1 MIRLTDV
8 SGVRVLALG
17 RPPENALSRE
27 LLAELVVALEAAR
40 ADASVRA
47 VVLASDNPKL
57 FSSGLDLAELAPEA
71 GLGTAPFLALI
82 GAHRALAAF
91 PKPTVAAVNGLAVLG
106 GWILALGCD
115 LRVFSEEAKA
125 TLSEVRLGLS
135 PTEALVRTSLSLAR
149 DPGAVRAM
157 VLRGIPLDAS
167 DALASGLADRVVA
180 AAELRDASVK
190 EAKILARVP
199 SDAYAAVKRD
209 LRAAWGLDDDALW
222 SRSVTAFTALY
233 AGPQAQAG
241 LSAAAA
247 KAKGRGGND
256 VP

>member
-1 MIRLTDV
+1 MIRVSDD
-8 SGVRVLALG
+8 SGVRVLSLD
-17 RPPENALSRE
+17 RPPDNALSRS
-27 LLAELVVALEAAR
+27 LLAALTSALEDAR
-40 ADASVRA
+40 ADAGVRA
-47 VVLASDNPKL
+47 VVLASENPKL
-57 FSSGLDLAELAPEA
+57 FSSGLDLSELAPEA
-71 GLGTAPFLALI
+71 GLGTEPFRALI

-106 GWILALGCD
+106 GWILALACD
-115 LRVFSEEAKA
+115 ARLFSEDGKA

-135 PTEALVRTSLSLAR
+135 PTEALVRTSLSVAK

-157 VLRGIPLDAS
+157 VLRGTPLDAAE
-167 DALASGLADRVVA
+167 ALAAGLAGRVLPP
-180 AAELRDASVK
+180 AELRAAAVK
-190 EAKILARVP
+190 EARSLARVP
-199 SDAYAAVKRD
+199 SDAFAAVKRD

-222 SRSVTAFTALY
+222 SRSVTAFAALY

>member
-1 MIRLTDV
+1 MIRLTDDA
-8 SGVRVLALG
+8 GVRLLALD
-17 RPPENALSRE
+17 RPGDNALSRA
-27 LLAELVVALEAAR
+27 LLGALTSALNEAR
-40 ADASVRA
+40 ADGSVRA
-47 VVLASDNPKL
+47 LVLASDNPKL

-71 GLGTAPFLALI
+71 GLGTEPFRALI
-82 GAHRALAAF
+82 DAHRALASF

-115 LRVFSEEAKA
+115 MRLFSEGAKA

-157 VLRGIPLDAS
+157 VLRGTPLDAS
-167 DALASGLADRVVA
+167 DALAAGLADRVVA
-180 AAELRDASVK
+180 ASELRAAAVK
-190 EAKILARVP
+190 EAKAMARVP
-199 SDAYAAVKRD
+199 SDAFAAVKRD

-222 SRSVTAFTALY
+222 RRSVTAFEAIY
-233 AGPQAQAG
+233 SGPQARAG

>member
-1 MIRLTDV
+1 MIRVTDD
-8 SGVRVLALG
+8 SGVRVLALD
-17 RPPENALSRE
+17 RPGENALSRA
-27 LLAELVVALEAAR
+27 LLAALTSALEDAR
-40 ADASVRA
+40 ADGSVRA
-47 VVLASDNPKL
+47 LVLGSDNPKL

-71 GLGTAPFLALI
+71 GLGTEPFRALI
-82 GAHRALAAF
+82 GAHRALASF

-115 LRVFSEEAKA
+115 MRVFSEEAKA

-157 VLRGIPLDAS
+157 VLRGTPLDAA
-167 DALASGLADRVVA
+167 DALSAGLADRVVA
-180 AAELRDASVK
+180 PPELRAAAVK
-190 EAKILARVP
+190 EAKAMSRVP
-199 SDAYAAVKRD
+199 SDAFAAVKRD
-209 LRAAWGLDDDALW
+209 LRAAWGLDDEALW
-222 SRSVTAFTALY
+222 TRSVTAFEAVY
-233 AGPQAQAG
+233 SGPQARAG

>member
-1 MIRLTDV
+1 MIRVTDD
-8 SGVRVLALG
+8 SGVRVLALD
-17 RPPENALSRE
+17 RPPENALSRA
-27 LLAELVVALEAAR
+27 LLEALTSALEAAR
-40 ADASVRA
+40 ADGAVRG
-47 VVLASDNPKL
+47 VVLASENPRL
-57 FSSGLDLAELAPEA
+57 FSSGLDLSELAPEA
-71 GLGTAPFLALI
+71 GLGTAPFRALI

-115 LRVFSEEAKA
+115 MRVFSEEAKA

-157 VLRGIPLDAS
+157 VLRGVPLDAP

-180 AAELRDASVK
+180 ASELRAACVK
-190 EAKILARVP
+190 EAKALARVP
-199 SDAYAAVKRD
+199 SDAFAAVKRD
-209 LRAAWGLDDDALW
+209 LRAAWGLDDEALW
-222 SRSVTAFTALY
+222 TRSVTAFESVY
-233 AGPQAQAG
+233 AGPQARAG